1 MDALYSEKHRKD
13 IIQKYATEM
22 EFIKIYT
29 DHIINDSKSIIH
41 IGARVEY
48 KALQLRKIIELIIM
62 ASLVANSD
70 QYMAFYN
77 RLGSVWNIKYICTDL
92 KKINEDY
99 FPKAIELNKDN
110 GKISFIEDTI
120 QSEEIMLIHEK
131 MGKFLHAT
139 NPYGTMPNYIEAEK
153 YIDDSL
159 MRIMKLLNSHL
170 IRLIDDIFLLVF
182 MASSQDGHPVVY
194 WLGKNFN

>member
-1 MDALYSEKHRKD
+1 MDAIYSEKHRKG

-48 KALQLRKIIELIIM
+48 KALQLRKIIELIIL

-70 QYMAFYN
+70 QYLAVYN
-77 RLGSVWNIKYICTDL
+77 RLGSVWNIKYICNEL

-99 FPKAIELNKDN
+99 FPKAIELDNDN

-120 QSEEIMLIHEK
+120 QSDEIILIHEK

-139 NPYGTMPNYIEAEK
+139 NPYGAIA
-153 YIDDSL
+153 
-159 MRIMKLLNSHL
+159 KLYRSRK
-170 IRLIDDIFLLVF
+170 I
-182 MASSQDGHPVVY
+182 Y
-194 WLGKNFN
+194 